1 MTYITRTGNYT
12 SSIWLEYYPEV
23 YSKQLKL
30 SNQLEGSFSPTTE
43 WEKVFRLGDE
53 INREL
58 KLSERDISDEIT
70 AYRKTKKKSSR

>member
-1 MTYITRTGNYT
+1 MTYITRTGDYT
-12 SSIWLEYYPEV
+12 SSIWFVFYPEV

-30 SNQLEGSFSPTTE
+30 SNQLESSFSPTTE

-53 INREL
+53 INKEL
-58 KLSERDISDEIT
+58 KLSEKDIVDEIT